1 MSSYRQRM
9 EAEVRKL
16 KIQVRE
22 NVALRK
28 ENKILIESL
37 KEAQKMAIWVNGR

>member
-1 MSSYRQRM
+1 MSSYRQKM

-22 NVALRK
+22 NIALRE

-37 KEAQKMAIWVNGR
+37 KEAQQKAIWVNK